1 MICSRSK
8 AAAASR
14 LLDAAAAEFIAKGFD
29 AARVDTIARNAGIS
43 KKTIYRCIASKEEL
57 FAAVVEALFATVAVA
72 PIRAQDGQRP
82 IEDRLRALL
91 QAFARLAFSRDG
103 IGAYRLV
110 LTEAARFPAIGRAY
124 IDALGH
130 HWKAALAGCLQQAAD
145 AGAIRLADPAAAAAM
160 LIALVLADPMRD
172 VALGL
177 ADPPDG
183 AQVDRMIDAALTLF
197 FDGCRRT
204 PPANN
209 ADAMIGFYPEFRVAP
224 PGRPS

>member
-8 AAAASR
+8 TAAASR

-29 AARVDTIARNAGIS
+29 AALVDNIARNAGIS
-43 KKTIYRCIASKEEL
+43 KRTIYRCIASKEEL

-72 PIRAQDGQRP
+72 PIRAQDGRRP
-82 IEDRLRALL
+82 IEDRLRELL

-130 HWKAALAGCLQQAAD
+130 HWKEALAGCLQHAAD
-145 AGAIRLADPAAAAAM
+145 AGAIRLGDPAAAASM
-160 LIALVLADPMRD
+160 LIAMVLAEPMRD
-172 VALGL
+172 AALGL
-177 ADPPDG
+177 IDPPDG
-183 AQVDRMIDAALTLF
+183 EQVDRTIDAALALF
-197 FDGCRRT
+197 FDGCRMVLRQ
-204 PPANN
+204 
-209 ADAMIGFYPEFRVAP
+209 
-224 PGRPS
+224 

>member
-1 MICSRSK
+1 MTLSSPFDTKAPGCHGTMICSRSK

-29 AARVDTIARNAGIS
+29 AALVDTIARNAGIS

-72 PIRAQDGQRP
+72 PIRAQDGRRP
-82 IEDRLRALL
+82 IEDRLRELL
-91 QAFARLAFSRDG
+91 HAFARLAFSRDG

-130 HWKAALAGCLQQAAD
+130 HWKAALTSCLQQAAD
-145 AGAIRLADPAAAAAM
+145 AGTIRLADPATASAL
-160 LIALVLADPMRD
+160 LIAMVLAEPMRD
-172 VALGL
+172 AALGL
-177 ADPPDG
+177 IDPPG
-183 AQVDRMIDAALTLF
+183 GEQVDRMIDAALALF
-197 FDGCRRT
+197 FDGCRIT
-204 PPANN
+204 
-209 ADAMIGFYPEFRVAP
+209 
-224 PGRPS
+224 RPR